1 MKKQVLAHLVIATL
15 TVALAFSA
23 CAPAPETT
31 PTPNVD
37 PILTEIALTLVAASA
52 TDDFT
57 FEPSATP
64 ELVLVEPL
72 PEATQVPEATSTPV
86 EEATPT
92 PSPEPTSTAASGLRV
107 LLQDDFSSGTFWYVD
122 ESNDKFG
129 FAYKDNGYAIS
140 INILNAWIW
149 SRRGPDSLSDLRLEV
164 NAARKSGPTNGY
176 YGVFCRF
183 VDDGNYY
190 TLAIS
195 EDGDYGIGK
204 RKDKEFSFLAQG
216 VDNNGL
222 IKRNGEANSI
232 TGDCIGNKL
241 TLSVNGVQLLQV
253 EDNDFV
259 SGASG
264 AIASTRLSPG
274 FEALFTLY
282 RLSVPET
289 P

>member
-1 MKKQVLAHLVIATL
+1 MKKQNLAHLGAATL
-15 TVALAFSA
+15 ILVLTFSA
-23 CAPAPETT
+23 CAPASEPT
-31 PTPNVD
+31 PTQNVE
-37 PILTEIALTLVAASA
+37 PILTEIALTLIAAS
-52 TDDFT
+52 TPDEFT

-64 ELVLVEPL
+64 ELVTVEPL
-72 PEATQVPEATSTPV
+72 PKATQVPEATSTPV
-86 EEATPT
+86 EEATLT
-92 PSPEPTSTAASGLRV
+92 PSPEPTLAATSGLRV
-107 LLQDDFSSGTFWYVD
+107 LLQDDFSSGSFWYVD
-122 ESNDKFG
+122 ENNENFG

-149 SRRGPDSLSDLRLEV
+149 SRRGPDNLSDLRLEI

-183 VDDGNYY
+183 VDEGNYY

-195 EDGDYGIGK
+195 EDGDYGIAK

-222 IKRNGEANSI
+222 IKKNGEANSI
-232 TGDCIGNKL
+232 TGDCLGSQL

-253 EDNDFV
+253 EDSDFV

-274 FEALFTLY
+274 FEALFTYY
-282 RLSVPET
+282 RLSVPAT